1 MLASL
6 YYVDIHYQQLII
18 YMYIQEHML
27 PILFGNHRTNF
38 MLCTVTL
45 QPQGVNKYDIIILNY
60 PVKLFNYPVKENY
73 LTYLIITIYVSRYI
87 DLLSRHGANIASTI

>member
-1 MLASL
+1 
-6 YYVDIHYQQLII
+6 
-18 YMYIQEHML
+18 
-27 PILFGNHRTNF
+27 

-45 QPQGVNKYDIIILNY
+45 KPQGVNKYDLIIILNY
-60 PVKLFNYPVKENY
+60 PAKIFNYLVKENY